1 MNFYPRFVGDYIR
14 DTGHLSL
21 AEHGAYNILLDHYYA
36 TERPITRINAM
47 KLCHAVSKSDKAA
60 VESVLSEFFHS
71 TDQGYRNARADREIS
86 KAKEKSK
93 KAKQSINARWGQRN
107 TDTNVLRTNDKRNTN
122 EILTNNQ
129 YPITKRDSVENSS
142 INSYVGRKGP
152 VPVSRLL
159 KGVLSDD

>member
-47 KLCHAVSKSDKAA
+47 KICHAVSKSDKAA
-60 VESVLSEFFHS
+60 VDSVLSEFFQL
-71 TDQGYRNARADREIS
+71 TDQGYRNARADQEIN

-93 KAKQSINARWGQRN
+93 KAKQSISARWGQRN
-107 TDTNVLRTNDKRNTN
+107 TDTNVLRTNNGRSTN

-129 YPITKRDSVENSS
+129 YPITNRDSIETLSLTPN
-142 INSYVGRKGP
+142 VGRKGP
-152 VPVSRLL
+152 VPISRFL
-159 KGVLSDD
+159 KGVMNDD